1 VQEILDGMNQIQRQM
16 DMIGMNV
23 IKLSEQ
29 SQAIGEIIA
38 TVTDISEQSNLLA
51 VNASIEAAKAGEFGK
66 GFAVVAHEI
75 HNLAQQSKQAT
86 ANIRTILTDIQRGVS
101 STVVS
106 TERGTKSVAD
116 AVRLTSEARQ
126 AIEVLTRSIADSSRD
141 AIEIASSIQDQVA
154 GVDQI
159 SLAMEKIRD
168 ATQKNLEITRQA
180 EKTAED
186 LHELGIR
193 LKKITEQYHV

>member
-1 VQEILDGMNQIQRQM
+1 M

-38 TVTDISEQSNLLA
+38 TVTEISEQSNFLA
-51 VNASIEAAKAGEFGK
+51 VNASIEAAKAGDFGK

-75 HNLAQQSKQAT
+75 HNLALQSKQAT
-86 ANIRTILTDIQRGVS
+86 ATIRTILTDIQRGVA

-106 TERGTKSVAD
+106 TEKGTKTVAD
-116 AVRLTSEARQ
+116 AVRLTSDAREAI
-126 AIEVLTRSIADSSRD
+126 AILTRASSDSSRE

-154 GVDQI
+154 GMDQI
-159 SLAMEKIRD
+159 SLAINKIRN
-168 ATQKNLEITRQA
+168 AAQKNLETTRKA

-186 LHELGIR
+186 LHELGVR

>member
-1 VQEILDGMNQIQRQM
+1 
-16 DMIGMNV
+16 MNV

-75 HNLAQQSKQAT
+75 HNLAGQSKKAT
-86 ANIRTILTDIQRGVS
+86 ANIRTLLTDIQRGVS
-101 STVVS
+101 STVIS
-106 TERGTKSVAD
+106 TEKGTKSVA
-116 AVRLTSEARQ
+116 AAARLTSDARE
-126 AIEVLTRSIADSSRD
+126 AIEVLTRSIADSSREV
-141 AIEIASSIQDQVA
+141 IEIASSIQDQAA
-154 GVDQI
+154 GMDQI
-159 SLAMEKIRD
+159 SNAMENIRD
-168 ATQKNLEITRQA
+168 AAERNLKITRKA

-193 LKKITEQYHV
+193 PKKITVQYHI